1 MTGEV
6 SSSLDIGFRG
16 GYRIS
21 ERGGGVL
28 KCGVFAFLRDVFF
41 SLYEVWGS
49 PKRGGGIL
57 TPRTTPGSTPGFDRF
72 LERFGI

>member
-21 ERGGGVL
+21 ERGGGGGGT
-28 KCGVFAFLRDVFF
+28 KMWRFCVFARRFF
-41 SLYEVWGS
+41 SLFMKFGG
-49 PKRGGGIL
+49 PLKGGG
-57 TPRTTPGSTPGFDRF
+57 GS
-72 LERFGI
+72 